1 MKRLVI
7 LGFLAL
13 LCIDTAQQILAKL
26 AGDTIGP
33 FDFSVAWLGRLLH
46 EHLLYV
52 LLGLYVVAF
61 LVYSWLL
68 RHAPVGP
75 SYAALHGHVVTT
87 FLFSILF
94 LGERLTLLQLSGCAL
109 ILGGIVLLAVTE
121 ELEPPPSAVP
131 PPPRLPD

>member
-13 LCIDTAQQILAKL
+13 IVIDTTQQIIAKF
-26 AGDTIGP
+26 AGDRIGE
-33 FDFSVAWLGRLLH
+33 FTLAADWLLRLGTEPLV
-46 EHLLYV
+46 LAVIALY
-52 LLGLYVVAF
+52 LTAF
-61 LVYSWLL
+61 PIYSWLL

-87 FLFSILF
+87 FAYSIIF

-109 ILGGIVLLAVTE
+109 ILAGIVLLAVTE
-121 ELEPPPSAVP
+121 EL
-131 PPPRLPD
+131 

>member
-7 LGFLAL
+7 IGFLGL
-13 LCIDTAQQILAKL
+13 LGIDTAQQILAKF
-26 AGDTIGP
+26 AGDAIGQ
-33 FDFSVAWLGRLLH
+33 FDFSLAWLQRLAH

-52 LLGLYVVAF
+52 LLGLYVAAF

-87 FLFSILF
+87 FLFSTF
-94 LGERLTLLQLSGCAL
+94 VLGERLTLLQLSGCAL
-109 ILGGIVLLAVTE
+109 IVAGVVVLAVTE
-121 ELEPPPSAVP
+121 EL
-131 PPPRLPD
+131 

>member
-1 MKRLVI
+1 MTIKRLVI

-13 LCIDTAQQILAKL
+13 LCIDTAQQILAKY
-26 AGDTIGP
+26 AGDAIGG
-33 FDFSVAWLGRLLH
+33 FDFSLDWMRRLLH
-46 EHLLYV
+46 ERLLLV
-52 LLGLYVVAF
+52 LLGLYVTAF

-87 FLFSILF
+87 FLFSVLV

-109 ILGGIVLLAVTE
+109 ILGGIVLLAATE
-121 ELEPPPSAVP
+121 EI
-131 PPPRLPD
+131 

>member
-1 MKRLVI
+1 MMKRLVI
-7 LGFLAL
+7 AGFLVL
-13 LCIDTAQQILAKL
+13 LGIDTAQQILAKF
-26 AGDTIGP
+26 AGDLIGP
-33 FDFSVAWLGRLLH
+33 FDFSLGWLARLLR

-52 LLGLYVVAF
+52 LLGLYVAAF

-87 FLFSILF
+87 FLFSTVV

-109 ILGGIVLLAVTE
+109 IVGGIVLLAVTE
-121 ELEPPPSAVP
+121 EL
-131 PPPRLPD
+131 

>member
-13 LCIDTAQQILAKL
+13 LGIDTAQQILAKF
-26 AGDTIGP
+26 AGDGIGA
-33 FDFSVAWLGRLLH
+33 FDFSLEWLRKLAH
-46 EHLLYV
+46 AHLLYV
-52 LLGLYVVAF
+52 LLGLYIAAF

-87 FLFSILF
+87 FLFSTLV
-94 LGERLTLLQLSGCAL
+94 LGDRLTLLQLAGCLL
-109 ILGGIVLLAVTE
+109 IVAGIVVLAVTE
-121 ELEPPPSAVP
+121 KL
-131 PPPRLPD
+131 